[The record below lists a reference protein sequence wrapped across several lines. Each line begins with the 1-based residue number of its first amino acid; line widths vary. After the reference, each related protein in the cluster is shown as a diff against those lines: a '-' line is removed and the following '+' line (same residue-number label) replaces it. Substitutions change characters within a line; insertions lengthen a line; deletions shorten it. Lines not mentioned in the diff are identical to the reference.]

1 MWFWCSLKQCSR
13 RLSIE
18 ICPRP
23 AHSMTLVLIRLS
35 VQWLIHRQ
43 RGSVTNRSN
52 CLWFRNLLPTEFYE
66 RFASSRVKSGSPRC
80 ATWATKD
87 VVVIVTEVCLPEIT
101 RRIGHE
107 IIQHSFDSIGQLIS
121 NFGVLARHGLAD
133 LAPDKLSAGINS
145 RWAIVGR
152 QRLHR
157 ELDAQEWRRQTH
169 IKFIPDR
176 NVCVKFLV
184 SFDACQN

>member
-1 MWFWCSLKQCSR
+1 M
-13 RLSIE
+13 
-18 ICPRP
+18 
-23 AHSMTLVLIRLS
+23 
-35 VQWLIHRQ
+35 
-43 RGSVTNRSN
+43 
-52 CLWFRNLLPTEFYE
+52 
-66 RFASSRVKSGSPRC
+66 
-80 ATWATKD
+80 
-87 VVVIVTEVCLPEIT
+87 VVIVTEVCLPEIT

-121 NFGVLARHGLAD
+121 NFGVLARHGLSD

-157 ELDAQEWRRQTH
+157 ELDAQEWRRQKR

-176 NVCVKFLV
+176 KVCVKFLV